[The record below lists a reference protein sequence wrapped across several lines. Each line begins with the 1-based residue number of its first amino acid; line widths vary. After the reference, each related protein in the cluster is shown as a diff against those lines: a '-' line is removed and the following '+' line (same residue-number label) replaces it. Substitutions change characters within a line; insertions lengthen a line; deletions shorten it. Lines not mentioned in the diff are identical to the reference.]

1 MRGPWLSGGSRTL
14 RTGRARQPADRAPPS
29 MATRGRTSLQTS
41 SPPASA
47 VPAFCLTP
55 LILVS
60 SSGLVHMA
68 SIGDGTLAPSTCVNE
83 RLFYFCKLSVNLNV
97 KVRQADAQR
106 SFYWS
111 CTGDG
116 ELSSNVTDN
125 LQSLVTDND
134 SDDTVNGGSP
144 KPPPIRQHRK
154 EKKEF
159 PVSQKIVHN
168 MFWSEYA
175 SEIATVA
182 PHLCFQWVLGWE
194 CQLWSKSLYFTFGA
208 PPNSRLALPS
218 NLKYVV
224 FPSSD
229 PNAHI

>member
-1 MRGPWLSGGSRTL
+1 MRGPWLSGGSQTL
-14 RTGRARQPADRAPPS
+14 RTGRARQSADRAPPS

-41 SPPASA
+41 SPSASA

-97 KVRQADAQR
+97 KVRQADTQK
-106 SFYWS
+106 SFYWL
-111 CTGDG
+111 CTGHS

-125 LQSLVTDND
+125 LQPLVTDND

-159 PVSQKIVHN
+159 PVSQKISTTCLVGICIKN
-168 MFWSEYA
+168 R
-175 SEIATVA
+175 TVA